1 MQQDLPAE
9 RAVLS
14 GIYKHGA
21 DTYLDIADI
30 LQQST
35 FTDTTNQALYKCMS
49 CLYDD
54 GVEQLDEASIFSKAK
69 ELGYEEIFTD
79 PNERTYLR
87 SIFNSSVKS
96 QNIPRF
102 ASKIRKLEIARLL
115 HNQIGDAQTSLTKIT
130 GNEAIEEII
139 GIAEESIFDFTS
151 LLQDPNQQQ
160 LSQITD
166 GLAEYLE
173 YVKDNQRDII
183 GIPSGYSY
191 YDTAIGGGFRRR
203 TVSLIGAR
211 TKVGK
216 SILALN
222 ISLYLTI
229 IKKIPVLYLDTEMD
243 KEDQWPRMIASLAR
257 GKNIKVTITEI
268 ETGKFANKYAKEI
281 DDIANDIKD
290 IPFYHENVS
299 GKEFTEILSLMRRWV
314 RKHVGFDENGN
325 MKDCLIIYDY
335 LKLTTSKDISHNLQ
349 EYQILGFIA
358 TAMHNFT
365 VRHNLPILSFIQLN
379 RDGIDRESSSAFSQS
394 DRILWLVTNYSI
406 FKFKSPEDIAES
418 GGPLHGTHK
427 LVTLAA
433 RHGPGMAEGDYL
445 NIHVEKEHAWIR
457 EGDTRYNLKS
467 GSSIP
472 QTLEQPIDR
481 VPLDE

>member
-14 GIYKHGA
+14 GIYKHGT
-21 DTYLDIADI
+21 DSYLDIADI

-35 FTDTTNQALYKCMS
+35 FTDTTNQALYKCIS
-49 CLYDD
+49 HLYDS
-54 GVEQLDEASIFSKAK
+54 GIEELDEASIFSKAK
-69 ELGYEEIFTD
+69 ELGYEEVFTD

-96 QNIPRF
+96 ENIPRF

-115 HNQIGDAQTSLTKIT
+115 YDQIGDAQSSLVKIT
-130 GNEAIEEII
+130 GNESVEEIL

-160 LSQITD
+160 LSKITD
-166 GLAEYLE
+166 GLKEYLA
-173 YVKDNQRDII
+173 YVKENQRDII
-183 GIPSGYSY
+183 GISSGYPY
-191 YDTAIGGGFRRR
+191 YDVAIGGGFRRR

-216 SILALN
+216 SMLALN
-222 ISLYLTI
+222 IALHLAI
-229 IKKIPVLYLDTEMD
+229 IKKTPVLYLDTEMN
-243 KEDQWPRMIASLAR
+243 KEDQWPRMIAALAR
-257 GKNIKVTITEI
+257 DKNIRVTITEV

-281 DDIANDIKD
+281 DDIADSIEN
-290 IPFYHENVS
+290 IPLHHENVS
-299 GKEFTEILSLMRRWV
+299 GKEFTEILSLMRRWI
-314 RKHVGFDENGN
+314 RKHVGFDENGKI
-325 MKDCLIIYDY
+325 KDCLIIYDY
-335 LKLTTSKDISHNLQ
+335 LKLTTSKDITHNLQ

-365 VRHNLPILSFIQLN
+365 VRYDLPILSLIQLN

-406 FKFKSPEDIAES
+406 FKFKSAEDMSES

-427 LVTLAA
+427 LVALAA

-445 NIHVEKEHAWIR
+445 NMHVEKEYAWIK
-457 EGDTRYNLKS
+457 EGDTKYNLKRG
-467 GSSIP
+467 GSVP
-472 QTLEQPIDR
+472 HTLEQPIDM